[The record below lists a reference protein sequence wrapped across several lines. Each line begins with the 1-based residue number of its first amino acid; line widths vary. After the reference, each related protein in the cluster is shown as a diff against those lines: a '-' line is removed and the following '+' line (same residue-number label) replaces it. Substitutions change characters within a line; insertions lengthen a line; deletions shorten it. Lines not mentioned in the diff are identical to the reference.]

1 MQMDNIIKRKRKE
14 KRIKKLIIETI
25 IKIINIV

>member
-1 MQMDNIIKRKRKE
+1 MDNIIKRKRKE